1 MSRSPASEAIIRLAG
16 DKLAHN
22 EPRLVTVSVEVRR
35 KDPIGLYEIREALE
49 GLAAR
54 LVAVA
59 IESQSIGKPKQ
70 PLHDHRHV
78 VIHGNSYE
86 HMGPD
91 LPFLRQM
98 RITADHSALDYL
110 LDNIGYRV
118 RLAML
123 RIAFTPAPHLA
134 VDGSKSIYIA
144 IPSRYPYSAEKED
157 RSRIARLRQ
166 TLMNKNFSTN
176 HTGGR

>member
-1 MSRSPASEAIIRLAG
+1 MSDSRDTFRWRPFW
-16 DKLAHN
+16 K
-22 EPRLVTVSVEVRR
+22 V
-35 KDPIGLYEIREALE
+35 DPTF
-49 GLAAR
+49 
-54 LVAVA
+54 
-59 IESQSIGKPKQ
+59 S
-70 PLHDHRHV
+70 
-78 VIHGNSYE
+78 NS
-86 HMGPD
+86 
-91 LPFLRQM
+91 
-98 RITADHSALDYL
+98 HSALDYL